1 MTFTDAGLDRLQQ
14 ATQQRIDKGELP
26 GLVMLV
32 DDGDDEF
39 FTAQGVARFNGGGP
53 MRRETPFRLASLTKP
68 MLAALAMLLVDDGAL
83 DLAEPVDRHLPE
95 LADRRVL
102 ARLDGPLD
110 ETVPAA

>member
-26 GLVMLV
+26 GVVMLV
-32 DDGDDEF
+32 VDGDDEF
-39 FTAQGVARFNGGGP
+39 FAAQGTVKFGSDRP

-68 MLAALAMLLVDDGAL
+68 MVAALAMMLVDDGAL

-95 LADRRVL
+95 LADRRV
-102 ARLDGPLD
+102 
-110 ETVPAA
+110 